1 MLLAARRLVMSLL
14 LQAGIGSGLLENA
27 AQLASIAGAIVLLG
41 LLAAFGAFVY
51 KSLRGG
57 VQWPDDDDGTGVTQT
72 GDDDEWKYS

>member
-1 MLLAARRLVMSLL
+1 MWSL

-27 AQLASIAGAIVLLG
+27 AQLASIAGAVVLLG
-41 LLAAFGAFVY
+41 LLAAFGAFAY

-57 VQWPDDDDGTGVTQT
+57 IEWPDDEEDAGVQRT